1 MPIIEIVV
9 LKFSNF
15 CKSFFFGDGSDD
27 FVQLLEFWFSQVRK
41 IVEALFEPFIELLL
55 LEDQFVV
62 GLVKSKFT
70 VLGLLGNVFLAVVRE
85 VFGVGDAVGWG
96 F

>member
-1 MPIIEIVV
+1 
-9 LKFSNF
+9 L
-15 CKSFFFGDGSDD
+15 
-27 FVQLLEFWFSQVRK
+27 VQLLEFWFSQVRK